1 MFGPHPCTV
10 MKLDEEKKY
19 FSCKYLM
26 NYNEWKGYH
35 DPNFDVEN
43 PTKRKLEGK
52 FWYMNAYSLKLL
64 QTLRWPK
71 QILFIFETKEEA
83 RKCLNVF
90 FPKAFTKTNEI
101 SKLKIKVHILEDAQ
115 NQTSLI
121 SEKLLKNGFEDFDGK
136 EIQLLD
142 LYPDWLTSERSKVK
156 NLEQKIA
163 QKKKEISEIKKE
175 ITQLE
180 SDLEVARKEEGSS
193 KNGTE
198 NGKNGEDVE
207 MVAV

>member
-1 MFGPHPCTV
+1 MALTFIEGNLSYISLKNTKAMFGPHPCTV

-19 FSCKYLM
+19 FSCKYLL
-26 NYNEWKGYH
+26 NNEWKGYH

-90 FPKAFTKTNEI
+90 FPFNVPTFFYLQIRIFMGIERI
-101 SKLKIKVHILEDAQ
+101 HHF
-115 NQTSLI
+115 SLNTFF
-121 SEKLLKNGFEDFDGK
+121 SLSLS
-136 EIQLLD
+136 LVL
-142 LYPDWLTSERSKVK
+142 R
-156 NLEQKIA
+156 
-163 QKKKEISEIKKE
+163 
-175 ITQLE
+175 
-180 SDLEVARKEEGSS
+180 
-193 KNGTE
+193 
-198 NGKNGEDVE
+198 
-207 MVAV
+207 